1 MNVNSE
7 ILAALSASSHLASTQ
22 QPDDKQISIHLNE
35 NHQEEKGRS
44 LLFARSGTT
53 PIDSLTLRILIAND
67 IRHDIRN
74 ILKVAQQIGEKNVAN
89 ERPIQLILLTGNLA
103 NMNTCTDIETQDSK
117 FKNTSLAQTSNAEGE
132 VMSVVARFEQ
142 IKRRVYYIP
151 GSTDPQSLY
160 SRNNKRQ
167 KNNSNSNNK
176 NIPPHLTLR
185 SVNVHNWW
193 VEIQEGIVL
202 VGFSDACND
211 DDTENSSEDNGEDD
225 CGDGTSCEN
234 QTFNNG
240 CSRVVSNAIEWW
252 KQQQQHLCVNDSEQK
267 KEDNQD
273 VSTAIEPQIILMTHS
288 NGNGLSASALSSQTK
303 TNLNQ
308 KSILLN
314 VHGKDIDD
322 DDSSRCTSQDV
333 HGCIPIIHSGSIT
346 KGGDYA
352 IVDLKRTSVGEKWMM
367 DKISFENVNNLPS
380 KK

>member
-103 NMNTCTDIETQDSK
+103 QDSK

-167 KNNSNSNNK
+167 NYCFSNTSFDAMMKQLSKKCNEEITQLNLAGKPPTDLSEECGLELATAVEKQKDLFNAFQKDYGDGLKKKQRRKKKRNNKKNKKNKNNKK
-176 NIPPHLTLR
+176 N
-185 SVNVHNWW
+185 
-193 VEIQEGIVL
+193 
-202 VGFSDACND
+202 
-211 DDTENSSEDNGEDD
+211 
-225 CGDGTSCEN
+225 
-234 QTFNNG
+234 
-240 CSRVVSNAIEWW
+240 
-252 KQQQQHLCVNDSEQK
+252 
-267 KEDNQD
+267 
-273 VSTAIEPQIILMTHS
+273 
-288 NGNGLSASALSSQTK
+288 
-303 TNLNQ
+303 
-308 KSILLN
+308 
-314 VHGKDIDD
+314 
-322 DDSSRCTSQDV
+322 
-333 HGCIPIIHSGSIT
+333 
-346 KGGDYA
+346 
-352 IVDLKRTSVGEKWMM
+352 
-367 DKISFENVNNLPS
+367 
-380 KK
+380 